1 MRTDAARHQQL
12 SLSASGDVND
22 SEELQLPD
30 SNHESERDSFIP
42 PFVEVV
48 GKQQSFH
55 LDISR
60 LEAIYDMESELFCID
75 DKSNGISQR
84 LLSSERVIL
93 LGDWMKSDEGKC
105 SGDYCGD
112 EFDVSTSPS
121 LAHVVNLRLER
132 LDSIKTFPSS
142 SSNEI

>member
-1 MRTDAARHQQL
+1 MRTDVARQQQV

-22 SEELQLPD
+22 SDELQLPD
-30 SNHESERDSFIP
+30 NEHENLNGSFLP
-42 PFVEVV
+42 PFVEEV

-55 LDISR
+55 LDLDISR
-60 LEAIYDMESELFCID
+60 LEAIYDMDLQMFSIE

-84 LLSSERVIL
+84 LLSSERVVL

-112 EFDVSTSPS
+112 EFDVDVSTSPQ
-121 LAHVVNLRLER
+121 
-132 LDSIKTFPSS
+132 
-142 SSNEI
+142 